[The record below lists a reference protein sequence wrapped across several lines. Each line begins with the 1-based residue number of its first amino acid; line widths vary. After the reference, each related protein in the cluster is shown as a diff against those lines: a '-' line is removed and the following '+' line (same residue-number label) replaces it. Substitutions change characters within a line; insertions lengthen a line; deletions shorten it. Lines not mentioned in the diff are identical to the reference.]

1 MGYRGWHGVTDPKHI
16 LLAVCYEPIDG
27 TLACRFNTGDPVMHI
42 NVPEVKYQILLKSP
56 FAGSYY
62 RKHIKPKYPYLPGTE
77 PKRGVKVAENV
88 EAIQAK
94 REKLNLQ
101 RLSETRNTTYGFQQ
115 KLF

>member
-42 NVPEVKYQILLKSP
+42 NVPEVKYEILLKSP

-88 EAIQAK
+88 EAIRAK
-94 REKLNLQ
+94 REMLDAQ
-101 RLSETRNTTYGFQQ
+101 RVAEAHVTPNEFQWS
-115 KLF
+115 LF